1 MHRVLRQEGVVGRIT
16 VEASALCILKT
27 VMVVRTEAEALKRA
41 TMVFSHISDNPSII
55 IMSLEPASS
64 IEARAE
70 LPRAVCTISRI
81 LNVDEIIKSVGSDD
95 HGANVFFV
103 GTTRNTFQGKNV
115 TRLEYQAYS
124 KLAIK
129 TMVDIV
135 KAAQLSG
142 PQIVDG
148 SEVGSSLRCA
158 VHHRIGVVPVG
169 EPSIGIPIVL

>member
-1 MHRVLRQEGVVGRIT
+1 
-16 VEASALCILKT
+16 
-27 VMVVRTEAEALKRA
+27 
-41 TMVFSHISDNPSII
+41 
-55 IMSLEPASS
+55 MSLEPASS
-64 IEARAE
+64 IEANSE
-70 LPRAVCTISRI
+70 IPGAVCAISHT
-81 LNVDEIIKSVGSDD
+81 LNVDEIIKSVGSDG

-115 TRLEYQAYS
+115 THLEYQAYS

-148 SEVGSSLRCA
+148 SQVVSSLRCA

-169 EPSIGIPIVL
+169 EPSIGTLIISHTHPILTGDLPSYSSLCTSP